1 MDLSKLPIIM
11 PVHTQVPIAQAIAQ
25 GSAPGPLL
33 DPPVV

>member
-1 MDLSKLPIIM
+1 MDPSKLPIIM
-11 PVHTQVPIAQAIAQ
+11 PVHIQVHTAQAMAR